1 MNLLSDIST
10 WKHTLN
16 LAGATNHEQL
26 TVEILAGILRQVLVQ
41 ELLGVHQPNY
51 EAFVAHTKLDYV
63 REASKFRQNKYYDS
77 ELGNVMPLALRG
89 PIFPRHFPKATEG
102 EFVPIVHLYNMSGME
117 YVLYKPWL
125 LGLFHKYTTRDRGQR
140 KFAVDN
146 ARARRARALS
156 TANFR

>member
-51 EAFVAHTKLDYV
+51 EAFVAHTNLDYV

-117 YVLYKPWL
+117 YGSITQNDGAIFSLTARDLQNHKIT
-125 LGLFHKYTTRDRGQR
+125 LFSSSGRGPVG
-140 KFAVDN
+140 FLWA
-146 ARARRARALS
+146 
-156 TANFR
+156 